1 MQSTGTSS
9 RIRRL
14 LAGAPLLPVAIALA
28 LACGGDDSD
37 GEDVTSPSPSTA
49 ESPAATAS
57 ATPAGGIYT
66 PSNTPSPPEEPT
78 PTPVPDIE
86 VIPVE
91 PFDVQTAE
99 AINVRDTPSTAG
111 NVVGIL
117 FPGEKAKVLGEA
129 HGEAVEAGDDTWYK
143 VELTQDGATVQG
155 FLYAPYV
162 APAS

>member
-9 RIRRL
+9 GIRRL
-14 LAGAPLLPVAIALA
+14 LAVAPILAIVMALA
-28 LACGGDDSD
+28 LACGGDDSG
-37 GEDVTSPSPSTA
+37 GEDVTSPSPTSA
-49 ESPAATAS
+49 GSPAATVS
-57 ATPAGGIYT
+57 ATPAGSAAAPSDT
-66 PSNTPSPPEEPT
+66 PAPTGEPT
-78 PTPVPDIE
+78 PTPVPEVD

-99 AINVRDTPSTAG
+99 AINVRDTPSTSG
-111 NVVGIL
+111 SVVAIL

-155 FLYAPYV
+155 FVYAPYV